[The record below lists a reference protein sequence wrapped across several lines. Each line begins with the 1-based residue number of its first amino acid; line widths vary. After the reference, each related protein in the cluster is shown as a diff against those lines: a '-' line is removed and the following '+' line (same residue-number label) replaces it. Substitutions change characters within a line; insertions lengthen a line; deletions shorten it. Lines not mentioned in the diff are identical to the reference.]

1 MNTIKPTLKK
11 AAAIFTLSL
20 SIISCG
26 GVPEEQSTASS
37 EEKSFSVS
45 EVLTMVAHENDVTRT
60 LYTKAIVGAGK
71 KQGFKFD
78 EDWQDE
84 KVEAGPL
91 PALFLRGVAN
101 DIRKGDVPLGLYLSS
116 DFPINASNQLEGK
129 QADLFKKIKSNRKPQ
144 HFYDNEA
151 KVYTAMF
158 ADVAGAPACVSCH
171 NKHPQTTKKD
181 WKLGDV
187 MGTTTW
193 QYPKDSLSYTEAM
206 SVLKAYRDG
215 TAAIYNDYL
224 AEIENFKT
232 SEKPMVGKKW
242 PSSGKYL
249 PSPEVFIDSVRKLSS
264 YTTMTSLMK

>member
-1 MNTIKPTLKK
+1 MKTFIYLVKK
-11 AAAIFTLSL
+11 LFSFATCSL
-20 SIISCG
+20 VLISCG
-26 GVPEEQSTASS
+26 GVPEETTTTSS
-37 EEKSFSVS
+37 EKKSFAVAD
-45 EVLTMVAHENDVTRT
+45 VLTMVAHENDVTRT

-78 EDWQDE
+78 EEWQDE

-101 DIRKGDVPLGLYLSS
+101 DIRKGDVPLGLYLGS
-116 DFPINASNQLEGK
+116 DFPINASNQLVGK
-129 QADLFKKIKSNRKPQ
+129 QAELFKKIKEDRKPQ
-144 HFYDNEA
+144 HFFDEEA

-171 NKHPQTTKKD
+171 NKHAQTTKTD

-187 MGTTTW
+187 MGATTW
-193 QYPKDSLSYTEAM
+193 QYPADSLSYTEAM

-215 TAAIYNDYL
+215 TTAIYNDYL
-224 AEIENFKT
+224 EEIAAFKE
-232 SEKPMVGKKW
+232 SEKPEVGKKW
-242 PSSGKYL
+242 PSAGKYL
-249 PSPEVFIDSVRKLSS
+249 PSPEVFIDSVRKLSA